1 MIGFLRG
8 KIVQLLTDYCLI
20 DVMGVGYRVFVTA
33 TTRAKLRVGEEATIY
48 TYMSVREDDIS
59 LYGFA
64 TQEEYD
70 MFQLLITVS
79 GIGPKVA
86 LGALS
91 ASTPDRI
98 SIAIAQK
105 QSAVLTKL
113 PGIGKKSAERLIL
126 ELKDKV
132 KISSKSADT
141 FDIDEGEGLF
151 KPEPPIANDVFSE
164 AEAALRSMGYSQQEA
179 STAIRKVEK
188 DLAKAKKK
196 AANVQEV
203 IKLSLAQ
210 FLK

>member
-1 MIGFLRG
+1 
-8 KIVQLLTDYCLI
+8 
-20 DVMGVGYRVFVTA
+20 
-33 TTRAKLRVGEEATIY
+33 
-48 TYMSVREDDIS
+48 
-59 LYGFA
+59 
-64 TQEEYD
+64 

-132 KISSKSADT
+132 KISASVSKD
-141 FDIDEGEGLF
+141 DIDFNESDGLF
-151 KPEPPIANDVFSE
+151 KPEAPVANDVMSE
-164 AEAALRSMGYSQQEA
+164 AEAALKSMGYSQQEVA
-179 STAIRKVEK
+179 TVMRKVEK
-188 DLAKAKKK
+188 SLAEKARTGKGGKKVVDGK
-196 AANVQEV
+196 EIVVQDV
-203 IKLSLAQ
+203 IKLALAQ
-210 FLK
+210 FLG